1 MSLISVDAFNERFGI
16 PNQLRFRRADNHFPI
31 VEISNIQGAATIALQ
46 GGHVISYQPHG
57 TKPVL
62 WQSSQSRFEWGRP
75 IRGGI
80 PICWP
85 WFGKHPS
92 DRSKPAHGFARTSL
106 WMVYSTLACDDGST
120 EIRLILDEDEQTLA
134 LWPYPF
140 RLELRIRVGRTLQ
153 LELVT
158 HNTGTE
164 TLNLS
169 GAFHSYFN
177 VKDVHDV
184 QIEGL
189 ENHSYI
195 DQLSPRRRLVQQG
208 PLTIASEVDR
218 IYLNCANDCLIED
231 PGFGRAIRIRKLGSA
246 SYVAWNPWAAKAAE
260 LGDFGPEEYRGML
273 CVETSITRDEAVQ
286 VLPNAEHRLFTE
298 LSVEEL
304 S

>member
-1 MSLISVDAFNERFGI
+1 MSLISVDAFNQRFGI
-16 PNQLRFRRADNHFPI
+16 ADQLVFRRAANHFPI
-31 VEISNIQGAATIALQ
+31 VEINNIRGAATIALQ

-62 WQSSQSRFEWGRP
+62 WQSSQSKFEWGRP
-75 IRGGI
+75 IRGGV

-85 WFGKHPS
+85 WFGKQI
-92 DRSKPAHGFARTSL
+92 DDKTKPAHGFARTSL
-106 WMVYSTLACDDGST
+106 WMVYSTQACDDGST

-140 RLELRIRVGRTLQ
+140 RLELVVTVGRTLQ
-153 LELVT
+153 LELIS
-158 HNTGTE
+158 HNTGSE
-164 TLNLS
+164 AFSLS
-169 GAFHSYFN
+169 GAFHSYFS

-195 DQLSPRRRLVQQG
+195 DQLAPRRRLIQQG
-208 PLTIASEVDR
+208 PLTIGSEVDR
-218 IYLNCANDCLIED
+218 IYLNCPEDCLIED
-231 PGFGRAIRIRKLGSA
+231 PGYGRAIRVHKQGSG
-246 SYVAWNPWAAKAAE
+246 SYVAWNPWAAKAAS

-273 CVETSITRDEAVQ
+273 CLESSIVRDEVLIVQ
-286 VLPNAEHRLFTE
+286 PGQQHRLKTE
-298 LSVEEL
+298 ISVEEL